1 MGEAAAMLVR
11 RGHRRRRRTMS
22 TDIRSRSG
30 RSGSRREHPWLNGYA
45 MFAVAAVV
53 VLGLWQGL
61 AGITAVLHDGLYVT
75 PRGYVYA
82 LDIAGWG
89 WTELVIAVLTVGAGV
104 GVLLGR
110 PWGELV
116 EIVLAALSMVVNFLL
131 IPYFPIW
138 SVLIIALSVVAIW
151 AVTAYQLEVA

>member
-1 MGEAAAMLVR
+1 
-11 RGHRRRRRTMS
+11 MS

-45 MFAVAAVV
+45 MLAVAAVV

-104 GVLLGR
+104 VVLLGR

-116 EIVLAALSMVVNFLL
+116 AIVLAALSMVVNFLL

-151 AVTAYQLEVA
+151 AVAAYQREVA